1 MLEVVEAK
9 YLGDYKIR
17 ITFNNKES
25 GEVDLKNELWGPV
38 FKPLKDKKC
47 FSEFK
52 ISKTLGT
59 IVWENDADLAPEFL
73 YEKISNKNSLVV

>member
-17 ITFNNKES
+17 ITFNNNES
-25 GEVDLKNELWGPV
+25 GEVDLKNDLWGTV
-38 FKPLKDKKC
+38 FEPLKNKKY

-52 ISKTLGT
+52 VSKTLGT
-59 IVWENDADLAPEFL
+59 IVWKNDADLAPEFL
-73 YEKISNKNSLVV
+73 YEKISNKNSLV